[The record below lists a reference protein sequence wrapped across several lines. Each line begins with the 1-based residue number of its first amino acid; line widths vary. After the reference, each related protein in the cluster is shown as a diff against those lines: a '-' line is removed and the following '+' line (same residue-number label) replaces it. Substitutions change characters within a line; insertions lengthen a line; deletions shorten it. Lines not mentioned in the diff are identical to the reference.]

1 MRIPNLLKPKG
12 KRPPPP
18 PAADPAPPTFT
29 RRGSPLCLIEQA
41 LAALEAASSKNA
53 ALEAAPSKNAAL
65 EAASAEN
72 AALEAASAENAAFDA
87 APFQNAAF
95 EAAAAESASLRGAA
109 VEEAT
114 LQGDARSPSVVL
126 LIVDLDRFK
135 LINDLCGPAAG
146 DLLIDIMHQRLTGI
160 VDHAQIIHLGADE
173 FACLLTDSPSQ
184 DVADRLA
191 AILLAAIAD
200 PVSLGRHMVHPTAS
214 IGIAGSISGAG
225 VAEEL
230 LRAASIALSHA
241 KLAGGGRIRRFSPE
255 MFSSLAER
263 ATLEDDLRGGLL
275 RGELVPY
282 YQPIVA
288 LPSGEVLRFEALA
301 RWHHPQRGTLGPDRF
316 LSIAE
321 DVGLNDDL
329 LYAMARQSC
338 RDARSWPERIGLSL
352 NMSPR
357 QICAPDVVAQ
367 LMRIVFASGLGPER
381 LTIEITEDAVIH
393 NVGAAQAMVATLRNF
408 GVGIALDDFGT
419 GYASLSRICK
429 LPLDMIKIDRT
440 LVQSLDDDAGRKLV
454 KVVMDLGQS
463 LSMPVTAEGIESE
476 KQARDL
482 TALGCAFGQ
491 GYLFGRPV
499 SAAETAQLL
508 ASGTPV
514 TIGC

>member
-18 PAADPAPPTFT
+18 PAAGLAPPTST
-29 RRGSPLCLIEQA
+29 KRGSPLCLIEQA
-41 LAALEAASSKNA
+41 LAAFEAASPENAAFEAASSKNA
-53 ALEAAPSKNAAL
+53 AF
-65 EAASAEN
+65 EAASPEN
-72 AALEAASAENAAFDA
+72 AALGAALSENAA
-87 APFQNAAF
+87 PG
-95 EAAAAESASLRGAA
+95 AAAAEGASLQGVA
-109 VEEAT
+109 VEEAA
-114 LQGDARSPSVVL
+114 LPGDARSRSVVL

-146 DLLIDIMHQRLTGI
+146 DLLIDIIHRRLTGI
-160 VDHAQIIHLGADE
+160 VDRSLVIHLGADE

-191 AILLAAIAD
+191 ATLIEAIAD

-214 IGIAGSISGAG
+214 IGIAGSTSGVMA
-225 VAEEL
+225 AEEL

-263 ATLEDDLRGGLL
+263 AALEDDLRGGLL
-275 RGELVPY
+275 RGELVPH

-288 LPSGEVLRFEALA
+288 LPSGEVFRFEALA
-301 RWHHPQRGTLGPDRF
+301 RWHHPQRGTLAPDRF

-329 LYAMARQSC
+329 LYTMARQSC
-338 RDARSWPERIGLSL
+338 RDARGWPEGIGLSL

-367 LMRIVFASGLGPER
+367 LMRIVFASGLAPER

-440 LVQSLDDDAGRKLV
+440 LVQSLDDEAGRKLV

-463 LSMPVTAEGIESE
+463 LAMPVTAEGIESE
-476 KQARDL
+476 QQARDL

-491 GYLFGRPV
+491 GYLFGRPM

-508 ASGTPV
+508 ASGEPV
-514 TIGC
+514 AIGC